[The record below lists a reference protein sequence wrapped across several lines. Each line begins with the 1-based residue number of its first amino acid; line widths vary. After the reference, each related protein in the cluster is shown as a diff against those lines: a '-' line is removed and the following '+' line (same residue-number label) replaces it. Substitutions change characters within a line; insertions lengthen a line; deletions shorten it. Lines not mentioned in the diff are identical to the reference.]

1 MIQTLQNS
9 LSFLQCSVGLVTT
22 LLKELKPRKS
32 PGPDGIHQLIRKNCA
47 DTLATSICKISNLSF
62 SLGKVPDCWKQA
74 DIILLHK
81 KGAKNNCK
89 NYRPV
94 SLTPILCKVCARQHL
109 VEFWISK
116 NIFISDQF
124 GFMKGRSSLSQL
136 LTVFHGWAQNR
147 NNGLSTDVVL
157 LDFSKAFDF
166 VSFERLLLKLQAYG
180 IRDPLLLWVRS
191 FLTNRH

>member
-1 MIQTLQNS
+1 MP
-9 LSFLQCSVGLVTT
+9 
-22 LLKELKPRKS
+22 KELKPRKS

-62 SLGKVPDCWKQA
+62 SLGKVPDCWTQA

-81 KGAKNNCK
+81 KGAENNCR

-94 SLTPILCKVCARQHL
+94 SLTSVLCKVCARQHL

-116 NIFISDQF
+116 NTFISDQF

-136 LTVFHGWAQNR
+136 LTVFDGWAQNR
-147 NNGLSTDVVL
+147 NNGLPTDVVL
-157 LDFSKAFDF
+157 CPRLKLDF
-166 VSFERLLLKLQAYG
+166 VPFERLLLKLQAYC
-180 IRDPLLLWVRS
+180 IRDPLLSWVRS
-191 FLTNRH
+191 FLTNHH